1 MHGNETITMPNGL
14 GHETKIKLI
23 RLEETDSTNN
33 FLRTLSPEGDADMVV
48 ATAEHQTAGRGQ
60 GTNTWESQ
68 PSSNLLFSVLTRP
81 HGVDITRQ
89 FVLSMAEALAV
100 KAALVRYTD
109 GITLKWPNDIYWND
123 RKICGTL
130 IETSVSHRTINRC
143 IFGTGININQRTFT
157 SDAPNPVSLAQITG
171 HDADREEILC
181 RFLEAFVRL
190 HAMATNGGADTISQ
204 LYHDALY
211 RRTGFHA
218 YRDKDGAFMA
228 QITHVDQDGRLHL
241 TDDNQRQRDY
251 TFKEIQFII

>member
-1 MHGNETITMPNGL
+1 MHCNETMTLPDGF
-14 GHETKIKLI
+14 GHETRIKLI
-23 RLEETDSTNN
+23 RLGETDSTNN
-33 FLRTLSPEGDADMVV
+33 FLRNHGPEDDADMVV

-68 PSSNLLFSVLTRP
+68 PASNLLFSVLTRP
-81 HGVDITRQ
+81 QGVDIARQ

-100 KAALVRYTD
+100 KAALDRHTG

-130 IETSVSHRTINRC
+130 IETSVSRRTINRC

-171 HDADREEILC
+171 HDADREQILC
-181 RFLEAFVRL
+181 HFLEAFVRL
-190 HAMATNGGADTISQ
+190 HAMAENGGGDTISR

-218 YRDKDGAFMA
+218 YRDKDGVFMA
-228 QITHVDQDGRLHL
+228 ETTRVDQDGRLHL
-241 TDDNQRQRDY
+241 TDDARRERDY

>member
-1 MHGNETITMPNGL
+1 MHGNKTITLPDGR
-14 GHETKIKLI
+14 GHETKIRLI
-23 RLEETDSTNN
+23 RLDETDSTNN
-33 FLRTLSPEGDADMVV
+33 FLRTQSLDGDADMVV

-60 GTNTWESQ
+60 GTNTWESE
-68 PSSNLLFSVLTRP
+68 PASNLLFSVLTSP
-81 HGVDITRQ
+81 QGVDITQQ

-100 KAALVRYTD
+100 KAALDRYTG
-109 GITLKWPNDIYWND
+109 GIKLKWPNDIYWND

-130 IETSVSHRTINRC
+130 IETSVSGRTINRC

-171 HDADREEILC
+171 HDADRDEILGH
-181 RFLEAFVRL
+181 FLEAFVRL
-190 HAMATNGGADTISQ
+190 HAMATNGEGDTISQ

-218 YRDKDGAFMA
+218 YRDKDGTFMA
-228 QITHVDQDGRLHL
+228 ETTRVDQDGRLHL
-241 TDDNQRQRDY
+241 TDDSRRQRDY

>member
-1 MHGNETITMPNGL
+1 MHGNETITLPDGF
-14 GHETKIKLI
+14 GHTTRIKLI
-23 RLEETDSTNN
+23 RLGETDSTNN
-33 FLRTLSPEGDADMVV
+33 FLRAHSPECDADMVV

-60 GTNTWESQ
+60 GTNTWESA
-68 PSSNLLFSVLTRP
+68 PASNLLFSVITRP
-81 HGVDITRQ
+81 QGVDVAQQ

-100 KAALVRYTD
+100 KAALDRYTG

-130 IETSVSHRTINRC
+130 IETSVSRRIINRC

-171 HDADREEILC
+171 HDTDREEILGH
-181 RFLEAFVRL
+181 FLEAFVRL
-190 HAMATNGGADTISQ
+190 HAMANNGRGDDISR

-218 YRDKDGAFMA
+218 YRDKDGVFMA
-228 QITHVDQDGRLHL
+228 ETMRVDMDGRLHL
-241 TDDNQRQRDY
+241 TDDCRRERSY

>member
-1 MHGNETITMPNGL
+1 MHGNKTITLPDGR

-23 RLEETDSTNN
+23 RLDETDSTNN
-33 FLRTLSPEGDADMVV
+33 FLRTQSLDGDADMVV

-60 GTNTWESQ
+60 GTNTWESE

-81 HGVDITRQ
+81 QGVDIAQQ

-100 KAALVRYTD
+100 KDALDRYTD
-109 GITLKWPNDIYWND
+109 GIKLKWPNDIYWND

-130 IETSVSHRTINRC
+130 IETSVSGRAINRC

-157 SDAPNPVSLAQITG
+157 SNAPNPVSIAQITG
-171 HDADREEILC
+171 HDADREKILGH
-181 RFLEAFVRL
+181 FLEAFVSL
-190 HAMATNGGADTISQ
+190 HAMATNGEGDTISQ

-218 YRDKDGAFMA
+218 YRDKNGTFMA
-228 QITHVDQDGRLHL
+228 ETMHVDLNGRLHL
-241 TDDNQRQRDY
+241 IDDTQRPRDY